1 MFYKKMKNRTSLWK
15 FKPVMLGRFSVRTL
29 EDGLL
34 ESMVSREGVREWFR
48 EDPELFFVEDP
59 DPEAGVLFFL

>member
-1 MFYKKMKNRTSLWK
+1 MI
-15 FKPVMLGRFSVRTL
+15 LGRFSVRTL

-34 ESMVSREGVREWFR
+34 ESMVSKEGVREWFR